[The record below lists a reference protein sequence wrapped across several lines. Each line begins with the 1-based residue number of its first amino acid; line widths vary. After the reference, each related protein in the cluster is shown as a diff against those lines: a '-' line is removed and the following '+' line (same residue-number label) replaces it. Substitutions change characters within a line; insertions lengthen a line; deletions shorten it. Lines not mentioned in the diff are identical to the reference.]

1 MKHFKFNKDDLSF
14 WRNQTK
20 DLKNKAKLE
29 IHKNISNEVESE
41 AEDFLNLKLSK
52 EEILRFRGDVKED
65 LIALPDLVLG
75 EKSAGIDKNTNKKFT
90 SGKMP
95 IEARLDMHGM
105 TQEQALKELI
115 SFISRSYSTGK
126 RCVVVITG
134 KGTFG
139 KSKAV
144 LKKSFPKW
152 INYPDIR
159 PKILSFSPAIKKDG
173 GSGAFY
179 VFLKRKR

>member
-1 MKHFKFNKDDLSF
+1 MKHFKFTRDDLGF
-14 WRNQTK
+14 WREQTK
-20 DLKNKAKLE
+20 DLKNKVKLE
-29 IHKNISNEVESE
+29 THKNISNKVDSE
-41 AEDFLNLKLSK
+41 EEYFLDLKFGR
-52 EEILRFRGDVKED
+52 EEMLRFRGNTSED
-65 LIALPDLVLG
+65 MVALPDLMLG
-75 EKSAGIDKNTNKKFT
+75 EKTPGIDKNTNKRFT

-105 TQEQALKELI
+105 TQEEALRELT
-115 SFISRSYSTGK
+115 SFINRAYSNGK
-126 RCVVVITG
+126 RCVIVITG

-159 PKILSFSPAIKKDG
+159 PKILSFSPANKKDG